1 MRGFLTQVRD
11 VRPSRPPG
19 EAATLAAMKAWVL
32 HDIGGPQSFVLEE
45 VATPEPGP
53 GEVRVKLVATALNHL
68 DIWTSLGMP
77 KPHLPH
83 VAGAD
88 GAGIIDAVGEGVTV
102 VRPGEEVVVNPSVGC
117 GACAACLRGDTPLC
131 STYQILGEHRWGTLA
146 EYVVVPDR
154 NVLPKPEQLAWEE
167 AAAYG
172 LATGTAHRMLRR
184 ARLNAGDVLLVVGV
198 GGGVSSAGLALGKA
212 MGATVYVT
220 STNTDKICRA
230 IQQGAAGGFNST
242 NQFAKDLKEE
252 LGRGADVVLENVGPA
267 TWEQSVRS
275 LDPGGRLVT
284 CGSTSGTKVEITV
297 PYLFFKQLEIMGS
310 TMFDYDEFAAVTELV
325 GNGRVPVVIDK
336 IFDFGQLP
344 MALARLEAG
353 QQLGKIVLRF

>member
-1 MRGFLTQVRD
+1 
-11 VRPSRPPG
+11 
-19 EAATLAAMKAWVL
+19 MKAWVL
-32 HDIGGPQSFVLEE
+32 HDIGGPQSFVLQE

-53 GEVRVKLVATALNHL
+53 GEVRVKLTAAALNHL

-77 KPHLPH
+77 KPHFPH

-88 GAGIIDAVGEGVTV
+88 GAGIIDAVGKGVSAHL
-102 VRPGEEVVVNPSVGC
+102 PDQEVVINPSVGC
-117 GACAACLRGDTPLC
+117 GACSACLRGDTPLC

-154 NVLPKPEQLAWEE
+154 NVLPKPQQLAWEE

-184 ARLNAGDVLLVVGV
+184 ARLNAGEVLLVVGI
-198 GGGVSSAGLALGKA
+198 GGGVSSAGLALGRA
-212 MGATVYVT
+212 MGADVYVT

-230 IQQGAAGGFNST
+230 IQRGAAGGFNST
-242 NQFAKDLKEE
+242 NPFAKDLKQE

-267 TWEQSVRS
+267 TWEQSLRS
-275 LDPGGRLVT
+275 LEPGGRLVT
-284 CGSTSGTKVEITV
+284 CGSTSGSKVEITV

-325 GNGRVPVVIDK
+325 GDGRVPVLIDK
-336 IFDFGQLP
+336 IFDFGELP
-344 MALARLEAG
+344 AALARLEAG

>member
-1 MRGFLTQVRD
+1 MK
-11 VRPSRPPG
+11 
-19 EAATLAAMKAWVL
+19 AATLAAMKAWVL

-45 VATPEPGP
+45 VPTPSPGP
-53 GEVRVKLVATALNHL
+53 GEVRVKLHAAALNHL
-68 DIWTSLGMP
+68 DIWSSLGMP

-88 GAGIIDAVGEGVTV
+88 GAGIIDAVGDGVTSS
-102 VRPGEEVVVNPSVGC
+102 RPGQEVVVNPSVGC
-117 GACAACLRGDTPLC
+117 GHCAACLRGDTPLC

-154 NVLPKPEQLAWEE
+154 NVLAKPEPMAWEQ

-172 LATGTAHRMLRR
+172 LAAGTAYRMLRR
-184 ARLNAGDVLLVVGV
+184 ARLGPGDVLLVVGV
-198 GGGVSSAGLALGKA
+198 GGGVSSAGLGIGKA
-212 MGATVYVT
+212 MGASVYVT

-230 IQQGAAGGFNST
+230 IQLGAAGGFNST
-242 NQFAKDLKEE
+242 NMFAKDLKAE
-252 LGRGADVVLENVGPA
+252 LGHGADVVLENVGPA

-275 LDPGGRLVT
+275 LEPGGRLVT

-297 PYLFFKQLEIMGS
+297 PYLFFKHLEIMGS

-325 GNGRVPVVIDK
+325 GDGRVPVIIDK
-336 IFDFGQLP
+336 IFDFDELP
-344 MALARLEAG
+344 AALTRLEAG
-353 QQLGKIVLRF
+353 LQLGKIVLRF

>member
-1 MRGFLTQVRD
+1 MLG
-11 VRPSRPPG
+11 
-19 EAATLAAMKAWVL
+19 AATLAAMKAWVL

-45 VATPEPGP
+45 TATPEPGP
-53 GEVRVKLVATALNHL
+53 GEVRVKLTASALNHL

-88 GAGIIDAVGEGVTV
+88 GTGVVDAVGEGVTSI
-102 VRPGEEVVVNPSVGC
+102 RRGAEVVVNPSVGC
-117 GACAACLRGDTPLC
+117 GACPACLRGDTPLC
-131 STYQILGEHRWGTLA
+131 TTYQILGEHRWGTLA
-146 EYVVVPDR
+146 EYVVIPDR
-154 NVLPKPEQLAWEE
+154 NVLPKPDEMAWET

-172 LATGTAHRMLRR
+172 LVTGTAYRMLRR
-184 ARLNAGDVLLVVGV
+184 ARLSPGDVLLVVGV

-230 IQQGAAGGFNST
+230 IQMGAAGGFNST
-242 NQFAKDLKEE
+242 NMFAKDIKQE
-252 LGRGADVVLENVGPA
+252 LGHGVDVVLENVGPA

-275 LDPGGRLVT
+275 LEPGGRLIT
-284 CGSTSGTKVEITV
+284 CGSTSGNKVEITV
-297 PYLFFKQLEIMGS
+297 PYLFFKHLEIIGS

-325 GNGRVPVVIDK
+325 GDGRVPVTVDSV
-336 IFDFGQLP
+336 FDFEELP
-344 MALARLEAG
+344 AALTRLEAG
-353 QQLGKIVLRF
+353 QQLGKIILRF